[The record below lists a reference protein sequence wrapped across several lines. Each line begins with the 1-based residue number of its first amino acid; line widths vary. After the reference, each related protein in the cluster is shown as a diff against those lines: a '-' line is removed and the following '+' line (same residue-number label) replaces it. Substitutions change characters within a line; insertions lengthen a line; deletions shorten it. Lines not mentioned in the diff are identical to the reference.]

1 MNISSETL
9 DFYIKNSRKS
19 LDELQKDIKDI
30 KLFMS
35 GNKQPTFG
43 QVSDIARKLNI
54 PTGLL
59 MLDRP
64 VEIKN
69 TKLDFRTLD
78 SIRINTISEELRDT
92 IVEMETK
99 QDFLREEIDFTLDF
113 IKSFSINDDI
123 LSVAMEIRKKLQVE
137 NNFYKDIPREK
148 ILNFLKEKISN
159 LGVFIFFNG
168 KVGDNTHRPLSLEEF
183 RGFVLTDDKAPIIF
197 INQRDES
204 INGKIFTLIHELV
217 HLFIGTD
224 EIFTEI
230 DAGDYKYNKTES
242 FVNKVTAEF
251 LVPAEEFIKNIC
263 QFADSENIENKTQIL
278 AKNFCVSEFVIIRR
292 LYDLGYVDKTV
303 YLEKAEELTKKYQQM
318 QKKNIS
324 SQGGG
329 NYNNN
334 LSFRIDKKFFNYV
347 QQALQQNKIS
357 YTDAFRIIGVSFKGY
372 AALRDGE

>member
-123 LSVAMEIRKKLQVE
+123 LSVAMEIRKKLQE
-137 NNFYKDIPREK
+137 
-148 ILNFLKEKISN
+148 
-159 LGVFIFFNG
+159 
-168 KVGDNTHRPLSLEEF
+168 
-183 RGFVLTDDKAPIIF
+183 
-197 INQRDES
+197 
-204 INGKIFTLIHELV
+204 
-217 HLFIGTD
+217 
-224 EIFTEI
+224 
-230 DAGDYKYNKTES
+230 
-242 FVNKVTAEF
+242 
-251 LVPAEEFIKNIC
+251 
-263 QFADSENIENKTQIL
+263 
-278 AKNFCVSEFVIIRR
+278 
-292 LYDLGYVDKTV
+292 
-303 YLEKAEELTKKYQQM
+303 KKY
-318 QKKNIS
+318 
-324 SQGGG
+324 
-329 NYNNN
+329 
-334 LSFRIDKKFFNYV
+334 
-347 QQALQQNKIS
+347 
-357 YTDAFRIIGVSFKGY
+357 
-372 AALRDGE
+372 

>member
-137 NNFYKDIPREK
+137 KNFYKDIPREK

-263 QFADSENIENKTQIL
+263 QLADSENIENKTQIL